1 VSESVI
7 SRGTA
12 RKRAL
17 SLSSEFKHVCGLYGW
32 DEGVGLSWEIE

>member
-1 VSESVI
+1 MGVSESVL

-12 RKRAL
+12 RK